1 VRKPRLL
8 AVAILAALAFA
19 ACAKSNNTPS
29 ATSSSSSAAKPAITI
44 GSANFTEAIVLGEIY
59 AQGLEA
65 KGYHVT
71 KKLNLGAREV
81 YYPALKSGS
90 VDLVPEYTGNLLRY
104 VTKDTNAGSSD
115 TQKTYDSLKAPLA
128 KDGVT
133 ALAMSSAQDVDEFVT
148 NKATAD
154 QYHLTKVSDLKSVSS
169 QMTFG
174 GPPECQ
180 TRESCY
186 KGLVDVYG
194 LKFKEF
200 KSLDASG
207 TVTINLLK
215 SNQIQVADLYSTD
228 ARVTSNG
235 LVVLQDDKGLEAAQ
249 SVLPIIRTSVLDAGG
264 DALRSDLDAITAKF
278 TTAGLTELD
287 KKVDTDKQDAS
298 VVAKAW
304 LQQNGLM

>member
-8 AVAILAALAFA
+8 AVAVMATLAFA
-19 ACAKSNNTPS
+19 ACGKTNNT
-29 ATSSSSSAAKPAITI
+29 AASSSPSSSANKPAITV

-65 KGYHVT
+65 HGYKVT
-71 KKLNLGAREV
+71 KKLNIGAREV

-90 VDLVPEYTGNLLRY
+90 LDLVPEYTGNLLRY

-154 QYHLTKVSDLKSVSS
+154 QYHLTKVSDLKPVSS

-174 GPPECQ
+174 GPAECQ

-186 KGLVDVYG
+186 KGLVDTYG
-194 LKFKEF
+194 LTFKQF
-200 KSLDASG
+200 KSLDTG
-207 TVTINLLK
+207 GPVTISLLK
-215 SNQIQVADLYSTD
+215 SNQIQLADLFSTD
-228 ARVTSNG
+228 ARIASNG
-235 LVVLQDDKGLEAAQ
+235 FVVLQDDKGLEAAQ
-249 SVLPIIRTSVLDAGG
+249 SVLPIMRTSVLNAGG
-264 DALRSDLDAITAKF
+264 DALRSYIDSITAKL
-278 TTAGLTELD
+278 TTAGLSDLD

-298 VVAKAW
+298 AVAKDW
-304 LQQNGLM
+304 LQSNNLM